1 MTKSLSK
8 ETTCCF
14 NRASPSNKDG
24 FELSSDCGPAMTDNF
39 IAFFYRERLLVA
51 VVSML
56 IVASGILAL
65 ARLNVDA
72 FPDVTPVQVEIDT
85 DAQGLAP
92 QEVEQL
98 ITFPIEN
105 VMNGLSGVVRVLS
118 ISKFGLSVVTV
129 YFRDDID
136 IYFARQQVFEQ
147 LSLAKDR
154 IPAGFEPTM
163 GPITTGTGQI
173 YLYEIVGR
181 GKSNQELR
189 TIQDWIV
196 KLQLRT
202 VSGVADVLSF
212 GGEVKQYQV
221 IVDQQALVN
230 YNIPLKQLFSTI
242 QANNQNTGANFIEHG
257 DDQYIVRGLG
267 LVKDV
272 EDIKNMVL
280 DSRSGT
286 PIRVSD
292 VARVEIGNEI
302 RQGAVTQ
309 DGRGEVVTGI
319 VLKRI
324 NENTK
329 QVIERIKEK
338 VAEIN
343 KALPEGVSIVDYY
356 DQSELV
362 DNSIHTVVESLIEGE
377 ALVLVILVLLLGD
390 FRSSLITAAAIPF
403 CMLVAFILMW
413 YSGLSANLTSLGGLA
428 ISIGMMVDATVVMVE
443 NIYRHLEE
451 HSEHS
456 TREAI
461 LVAAQEIGRPMFFA
475 ILIIIAVFLPVFT
488 LQGIEG
494 KLFKPLAYAVTFSM
508 IGSMLMALCIA
519 PMLCALWLR
528 LKKGEVRTN
537 PIIGFFKAIYVPVL
551 KWTIDHR
558 YVTLLVAAALIAW
571 SVAEGF
577 ILGSEFL
584 PTIDEGNMLVR
595 ATMPAS
601 ISLSRAI
608 EVSSQIEKSLREFPE
623 VETVVAK
630 IGRAELGGDP
640 ESVSNDELYV
650 RLKRK
655 GEWTTATTKDELVD
669 AMRQRVEGFPGVR
682 FNFSQVIQTRNDEL
696 ISGINAQIA
705 VKVFGEDQDTLRKLA
720 EGIRDAISR
729 VGGVEDLAV
738 EQSAGEE
745 HLEIVLDRDKLAR
758 YGLNITDVL
767 DVAKIAIGGDEAT
780 DVLEGQRRFAIFV
793 RLNETFRNQV
803 EKLNDILVAAPVGGR
818 IPLGQL
824 ATFRL
829 STGDSVVSRENSLR
843 RVVVMCNV
851 KGRDIGSFVHEAQAI
866 VARDVQTPPGY
877 FITWGGQF
885 ENEQQAVR
893 RLLIAIPISLLLV
906 FVLIYACFNSLRN
919 TLTIIFNIPIALVGS
934 TTFLLISGFPLSVP
948 AIVGFIAVF
957 GIAVQNGMVM
967 VSYINKLRN
976 LGMDLHDAVI
986 TGASVRLRAELLSAL
1001 IGSISL
1007 IPFIISSGTGAEI
1020 EKPLAIVV
1028 VGGLVTRPIK
1038 IVILPMVYEWVE
1050 RRAARRAES
1059 ATE

>member
-1 MTKSLSK
+1 
-8 ETTCCF
+8 
-14 NRASPSNKDG
+14 
-24 FELSSDCGPAMTDNF
+24 MTDNF

-51 VVSML
+51 VASLL
-56 IVASGILAL
+56 IVAGGIVAL
-65 ARLNVDA
+65 SKLNVDA

-105 VMNGLSGVVRVLS
+105 VMNGLPGVVRVLS

-129 YFRDDID
+129 YFRDDVD

-154 IPAGFEPTM
+154 LPAGFEPTM

-173 YLYEIVGR
+173 YLYEIAGR

-202 VSGVADVLSF
+202 VPGVADVLSF
-212 GGEVKQYQV
+212 GGDVKQYQV

-230 YNIPLKQLFSTI
+230 YNIPLKTLFSTI

-272 EDIKNMVL
+272 QDIKNIVL
-280 DSRSGT
+280 DSRNGT

-292 VARVEIGNEI
+292 VARVELGNEI

-309 DGRGEVVTGI
+309 DGQGEVVTGI

-329 QVIERIKEK
+329 EIIDRIKEK
-338 VAEIN
+338 VVQIN

-377 ALVLVILVLLLGD
+377 GLVLLILVLLLGD
-390 FRSSLITAAAIPF
+390 FRSSIITAAAIPF

-451 HSEHS
+451 HREHS

-528 LKKGEVRTN
+528 LKKGEVRRN
-537 PIIGFFKAIYVPVL
+537 PIIGFFKGIYVPVL
-551 KWTIDHR
+551 KWAINHHYIAITIA
-558 YVTLLVAAALIAW
+558 VALIAL
-571 SVAEGF
+571 SVADVF

-608 EVSSQIEKSLREFPE
+608 EVSTQIEKTLREFPE

-650 RLKRK
+650 RLKPK
-655 GEWTTATTKDELVD
+655 GRWTTASTKDELVD
-669 AMRQRVEGFPGVR
+669 AMRKRVEGYPGVK

-720 EGIRDAISR
+720 EEIRDAMSK
-729 VGGVEDLAV
+729 VSGVKDLAV
-738 EQSAGEE
+738 EQVAGEE
-745 HLEIVLDRDKLAR
+745 HLEIALDRDKLAR
-758 YGLNITDVL
+758 YGLNIADVL
-767 DVAKIAIGGDEAT
+767 DVTKIAIGGDEAT

-793 RLNETFRNQV
+793 RLNESFRNQV
-803 EKLNDILVAAPVGGR
+803 EKLSDILVAAPVGGR

-824 ATFRL
+824 ATFKL
-829 STGDSVVSRENSLR
+829 STGDSIVSRENSLR

-851 KGRDIGSFVHEAQAI
+851 KGRDIGSFVHDAQEV
-866 VARDVQTPPGY
+866 VASDVRTPPGY
-877 FITWGGQF
+877 FLTWGGQF

-906 FVLIYACFNSLRN
+906 FVLIYSCFNSLRN

-957 GIAVQNGMVM
+957 GVAVQNGMVM
-967 VSYINKLRN
+967 VSYINKLRDV
-976 LGMDLHDAVI
+976 GMDLHNAVI

-1050 RRAARRAES
+1050 RRAARRAEAS
-1059 ATE
+1059 DNVEST

>member
-1 MTKSLSK
+1 
-8 ETTCCF
+8 
-14 NRASPSNKDG
+14 
-24 FELSSDCGPAMTDNF
+24 MTDNF

-56 IVASGILAL
+56 IMAGGILAL
-65 ARLNVDA
+65 TRLNVDA

-85 DAQGLAP
+85 EAQGLAP

-105 VMNGLSGVVRVLS
+105 VMNGLSGVSRVLS

-154 IPAGFEPTM
+154 IPAGFQPTM

-181 GKSNQELR
+181 GKSSQELR

-202 VSGVADVLSF
+202 VPGVADVLSF
-212 GGEVKQYQV
+212 GGDVKQYHV

-230 YNIPLKQLFSTI
+230 YNIPLKSLFEAI

-257 DDQYIVRGLG
+257 DDQYIVRGIG

-272 EDIKNMVL
+272 EDIKNIVL
-280 DSRSGT
+280 DSRGGT

-292 VARVEIGNEI
+292 VAQVQVGNEI
-302 RQGAVTQ
+302 RQGAVTK
-309 DGRGEVVTGI
+309 DGQGEVVTGI

-338 VAEIN
+338 VVEIN
-343 KALPEGVSIVDYY
+343 RALPECVSIVDYY

-362 DNSIHTVVESLIEGE
+362 DNSIHTVVKSLIEGE
-377 ALVLVILVLLLGD
+377 VLVLVILILLLGD
-390 FRSSLITAAAIPF
+390 FRGSLITAAAIPF

-428 ISIGMMVDATVVMVE
+428 ISIGMMVDASVVMVE

-451 HSEHS
+451 HRERS

-528 LKKGEVRTN
+528 LRKGEVKAN
-537 PIIGFFKAIYVPVL
+537 PIIRFFKAIYVPVL
-551 KWTIDHR
+551 KWAIRHKVLTLTIAG
-558 YVTLLVAAALIAW
+558 LLLIW
-571 SVAEGF
+571 SVADVF

-601 ISLSRAI
+601 ISLTRAI
-608 EVSSQIEKSLREFPE
+608 EVSSQIE
-623 VETVVAK
+623 
-630 IGRAELGGDP
+630 IGRAH
-640 ESVSNDELYV
+640 V
-650 RLKRK
+650 
-655 GEWTTATTKDELVD
+655 
-669 AMRQRVEGFPGVR
+669 
-682 FNFSQVIQTRNDEL
+682 
-696 ISGINAQIA
+696 
-705 VKVFGEDQDTLRKLA
+705 
-720 EGIRDAISR
+720 
-729 VGGVEDLAV
+729 
-738 EQSAGEE
+738 
-745 HLEIVLDRDKLAR
+745 
-758 YGLNITDVL
+758 
-767 DVAKIAIGGDEAT
+767 
-780 DVLEGQRRFAIFV
+780 
-793 RLNETFRNQV
+793 
-803 EKLNDILVAAPVGGR
+803 
-818 IPLGQL
+818 
-824 ATFRL
+824 
-829 STGDSVVSRENSLR
+829 
-843 RVVVMCNV
+843 
-851 KGRDIGSFVHEAQAI
+851 
-866 VARDVQTPPGY
+866 
-877 FITWGGQF
+877 
-885 ENEQQAVR
+885 
-893 RLLIAIPISLLLV
+893 
-906 FVLIYACFNSLRN
+906 
-919 TLTIIFNIPIALVGS
+919 
-934 TTFLLISGFPLSVP
+934 
-948 AIVGFIAVF
+948 
-957 GIAVQNGMVM
+957 
-967 VSYINKLRN
+967 
-976 LGMDLHDAVI
+976 
-986 TGASVRLRAELLSAL
+986 
-1001 IGSISL
+1001 
-1007 IPFIISSGTGAEI
+1007 
-1020 EKPLAIVV
+1020 
-1028 VGGLVTRPIK
+1028 
-1038 IVILPMVYEWVE
+1038 
-1050 RRAARRAES
+1050 
-1059 ATE
+1059 

>member
-1 MTKSLSK
+1 MQAIRWSLR
-8 ETTCCF
+8 ETTCYC
-14 NRASPSNKDG
+14 NKASPSNR
-24 FELSSDCGPAMTDNF
+24 ETMTDNL
-39 IAFFYRERLLVA
+39 IAFFYRERLVVTVA
-51 VVSML
+51 SII
-56 IVASGILAL
+56 IVAGGIFAL
-65 ARLNVDA
+65 TKLNVDA

-105 VMNGLSGVVRVLS
+105 VMNGIAGVTRVES

-129 YFRDDID
+129 FFSDDTD

-173 YLYEIVGR
+173 YLYQVVGP

-189 TIQDWIV
+189 TIQDWVV

-202 VSGVADVLSF
+202 VPGVADVLDF
-212 GGEVKQYQV
+212 GGDVKQYQV

-230 YNIPLKQLFSTI
+230 YKIPLKSLFEAI
-242 QANNQNTGANFIEHG
+242 QNNNQNTGANFIEHG
-257 DDQYIVRGLG
+257 DEQYVVRGLG
-267 LVKDV
+267 LVKDI
-272 EDIKNMVL
+272 EDIKNIVL
-280 DSRSGT
+280 DSRGGSS
-286 PIRVSD
+286 IRVSD
-292 VARVEIGNEI
+292 VAQVEVGNEL
-302 RQGAVTQ
+302 RQGAVTK
-309 DGRGEVVTGI
+309 DGQGEVVTGI

-329 QVIERIKEK
+329 EVIERIKEK
-338 VAEIN
+338 VVEIN

-362 DNSIHTVVESLIEGE
+362 DNSIHTVVKSLIEGE
-377 ALVLVILVLLLGD
+377 VLVLLILLLLLGD
-390 FRSSLITAAAIPF
+390 FRGSLITSAAIPF

-451 HSEHS
+451 HREHS
-456 TREAI
+456 MREAV

-475 ILIIIAVFLPVFT
+475 ILIVIAVFLPVFT
-488 LQGIEG
+488 LQGVEG

-528 LKKGEVRTN
+528 LKQGKVRTN
-537 PIIGFFKAIYVPVL
+537 PIIGFFKGIYVPVL
-551 KWTIDHR
+551 KWAIAHR
-558 YVTLLVAAALIAW
+558 YITLILAAVLLMW
-571 SVAEGF
+571 SVADVF

-601 ISLSRAI
+601 ISLPRAI

-655 GEWTTATTKDELVD
+655 EQWTTAKTKDELID

-705 VKVFGEDQDTLRKLA
+705 VKIFGEDEDSLRKVA
-720 EGIRDAISR
+720 EGIRDAMSHVR
-729 VGGVEDLAV
+729 GVEDLAV
-738 EQSAGEE
+738 QQSAGEE
-745 HLEIVLDRDKLAR
+745 HLEIDIDRDKIAR
-758 YGLNITDVL
+758 YGLNIADVL
-767 DVAKIAIGGDEAT
+767 EVAKIGIGGDEAT

-793 RLNETFRNQV
+793 RLKEDFRNQV
-803 EKLNDILVAAPVGGR
+803 EKLTDILITAPVGGR

-829 STGDSVVSRENSLR
+829 SSGDSVVSRENSLR
-843 RVVVMCNV
+843 RVVVKCNV
-851 KGRDIGSFVHEAQAI
+851 KGRDIGGFVHESQA
-866 VARDVQTPPGY
+866 VVEEQVKLPPGY

-906 FVLIYACFNSLRN
+906 FVLIYACFSSLRN
-919 TLTIIFNIPIALVGS
+919 TLTIIFNIPLALVGS

-948 AIVGFIAVF
+948 TLVGFIAVF

-967 VSYINKLRN
+967 VSYINKLRGM
-976 LGMDLHDAVI
+976 GMDLHDAVI

-1050 RRAARRAES
+1050 RRAARKA
-1059 ATE
+1059 AD

>member
-1 MTKSLSK
+1 
-8 ETTCCF
+8 
-14 NRASPSNKDG
+14 
-24 FELSSDCGPAMTDNF
+24 MTDNF

-51 VVSML
+51 VVSLL
-56 IVASGILAL
+56 IMAGGILAL
-65 ARLNVDA
+65 SRLNVDA

-85 DAQGLAP
+85 EGPGLAP

-105 VMNGLSGVVRVLS
+105 VMNGIPGVVRVQS

-129 YFRDDID
+129 YFRDDVD
-136 IYFARQQVFEQ
+136 IYFARQQVFER

-154 IPAGFEPTM
+154 IPAGFEPGM
-163 GPITTGTGQI
+163 GPITTGTGQV
-173 YLYEIVGR
+173 YLYQIVGP
-181 GKSNQELR
+181 GKSTQELR

-202 VSGVADVLSF
+202 VPGVADVLSF
-212 GGEVKQYQV
+212 GGDVKQYHV

-230 YNIPLKQLFSTI
+230 YNIPLKSLFEAI
-242 QANNQNTGANFIEHG
+242 QNNNQNTGANFIEHG
-257 DDQYIVRGLG
+257 DQQYVVRGLG
-267 LVKDV
+267 LVKDI
-272 EDIKNMVL
+272 EDIQNIVL
-280 DSRSGT
+280 ESRGGT

-292 VARVEIGNEI
+292 VAQVEIGNEL
-302 RQGAVTQ
+302 RQGAVTK
-309 DGRGEVVTGI
+309 DGQGEVVTGI

-338 VAEIN
+338 VTEIN
-343 KALPEGVSIVDYY
+343 KALPEGVTIVDYY

-362 DNSIHTVVESLIEGE
+362 DNSIHTVVKSLIEGE
-377 ALVLVILVLLLGD
+377 VLVLLILFLLLGD
-390 FRSSLITAAAIPF
+390 FRGSLITAAAIPF

-451 HSEHS
+451 HREHS
-456 TREAI
+456 MREAI

-475 ILIIIAVFLPVFT
+475 ILIVIAVFLPVFT
-488 LQGIEG
+488 LQGVEG

-519 PMLCALWLR
+519 PMLCALWLK
-528 LKKGEVRTN
+528 LKQGEVRSN
-537 PIIGFFKAIYVPVL
+537 PIIRFFKGIYVPVL
-551 KWTIDHR
+551 KWTIAHR
-558 YVTLLVAAALIAW
+558 YLTLILAAVLLLW
-571 SVAEGF
+571 SVADVF

-601 ISLSRAI
+601 ISLPRAI
-608 EVSSQIEKSLREFPE
+608 EISTQIERSLREFPE

-640 ESVSNDELYV
+640 ESVSNDEMYV
-650 RLKRK
+650 RLKPK
-655 GEWTTATTKDELVD
+655 AQWTTARTKDELVD
-669 AMRQRVEGFPGVR
+669 AMRKRVEGFPGVE

-696 ISGINAQIA
+696 LSGINAQIA
-705 VKVFGEDQDTLRKLA
+705 VKVFGEDEDTLAKVA
-720 EGIRDAISR
+720 EAIREAMSHVR
-729 VGGVEDLAV
+729 GAKDLAV
-738 EQSAGEE
+738 EQVAGEE
-745 HLEIVLDRDKLAR
+745 HLEISLDRDKLAR
-758 YGLNITDVL
+758 YGLNIADVL
-767 DVAKIAIGGDEAT
+767 EVAKIAIGGDEAT
-780 DVLEGQRRFAIFV
+780 DVLEGQRHFAIFV
-793 RLNETFRNQV
+793 RLQADYRNQV
-803 EKLNDILVAAPVGGR
+803 EKLNDILIAAPVGGSV
-818 IPLGQL
+818 PLGQL

-829 STGDSVVSRENSLR
+829 SSGDAVVSREDALR
-843 RVVVMCNV
+843 RVVVKCNV
-851 KGRDIGSFVHEAQAI
+851 TGRDIGGFVRDAQAA
-866 VARDVQTPPGY
+866 VAAQVKTPPGY

-885 ENEQQAVR
+885 ENAQQATR

-906 FVLIYACFNSLRN
+906 FVLIYACFSSLRN

-967 VSYINKLRN
+967 VSYINKLRAK
-976 LGMDLHDAVI
+976 GMELQDAVI

-1038 IVILPMVYEWVE
+1038 IVMLPMIYEWVE
-1050 RRAARRAES
+1050 RRAERRAGRKAE
-1059 ATE
+1059 ATV

>member
-1 MTKSLSK
+1 
-8 ETTCCF
+8 
-14 NRASPSNKDG
+14 
-24 FELSSDCGPAMTDNF
+24 MTDNL

-56 IVASGILAL
+56 IVAGGILAL
-65 ARLNVDA
+65 RRLNVDA

-85 DAQGLAP
+85 EAEGLAP
-92 QEVEQL
+92 EEIERQ

-105 VMNGLSGVVRVLS
+105 EMNGIAGVTRVQS
-118 ISKFGLSVVTV
+118 ESKFGLSVVTV
-129 YFRDDID
+129 YFTDDTD
-136 IYFARQQVFEQ
+136 IYFARQQVFER
-147 LSLAKDR
+147 LSAAKDN
-154 IPAGFEPTM
+154 IPAGIEPEM

-173 YLYEIVGR
+173 YLYQIVGN
-181 GKSNQELR
+181 GQSNQELR

-202 VSGVADVLSF
+202 VPGVADVLSF
-212 GGEVKQYQV
+212 GGDVKQYQV
-221 IVDQQALVN
+221 IVDQQALVS
-230 YNIPLKQLFSTI
+230 YNITLKSLFEAI
-242 QANNQNTGANFIEHG
+242 QNNNQNTGANFIEHG
-257 DDQYIVRGLG
+257 DEQYVVRGLG
-267 LVKDV
+267 LVKDIA
-272 EDIKNMVL
+272 DIGNIVL
-280 DSRSGT
+280 DSRNGT
-286 PIRVSD
+286 PIKVSD

-302 RQGAVTQ
+302 RQGAVTK
-309 DGRGEVVTGI
+309 DGQGEVVTGI

-329 QVIERIKEK
+329 QVIDRIKEK

-343 KALPEGVSIVDYY
+343 KALPPGVRIVDYY
-356 DQSELV
+356 DQAELV
-362 DNSIHTVVESLIEGE
+362 DNSVHTVVESLIEGE
-377 ALVLVILVLLLGD
+377 VLVLVILLLLLGNV
-390 FRSSLITAAAIPF
+390 RSSFITAAAIPF

-413 YSGLSANLTSLGGLA
+413 YWGLSANLMSLGGLA

-451 HSEHS
+451 HREHS
-456 TREAI
+456 TRDAI

-537 PIIGFFKAIYVPVL
+537 PIIRFFKGIYVPVL
-551 KWTIDHR
+551 EWAIRHR
-558 YVTLLVAAALIAW
+558 YLALTIAGLLLVW
-571 SVAEGF
+571 SVADVF

-601 ISLSRAI
+601 ISLPRAI
-608 EVSSQIEKSLREFPE
+608 EISSQIEKTLRQFPE

-650 RLKRK
+650 RLKPK
-655 GEWTTATTKDELVD
+655 SQWTTARTKDELVD
-669 AMRQRVEGFPGVR
+669 AMRNKVDKPEVFPGVK

-705 VKVFGEDQDTLRKLA
+705 VKIFGEDQDTLRKLA
-720 EGIRDAISR
+720 DNIHDAMSHVR
-729 VGGVEDLAV
+729 GVEDLAV
-738 EQSAGEE
+738 EQVAGEE
-745 HLEIVLDRDKLAR
+745 HLEVDVDRDKIAR
-758 YGLNITDVL
+758 YGLNIADVL
-767 DVAKIAIGGDEAT
+767 EVTKIAIGGDEAT

-793 RLNETFRNQV
+793 RMKEDYRNQV
-803 EKLNDILVAAPVGGR
+803 EKLADILVAAPVGGR

-824 ATFRL
+824 ASFKL
-829 STGDSVVSRENSLR
+829 SSGDSVIDRENSLR

-851 KGRDIGSFVHEAQAI
+851 KGRDIGSFVRDAQDA
-866 VARDVQTPPGY
+866 VASQVKMPPGY

-906 FVLIYACFNSLRN
+906 FVLIYSCFSSLRN

-957 GIAVQNGMVM
+957 GVAVQNGMVM

-976 LGMDLHDAVI
+976 RGMELHEAVI

-1050 RRAARRAES
+1050 RRAARKEEALLE
-1059 ATE
+1059 ADA

>member
-1 MTKSLSK
+1 
-8 ETTCCF
+8 
-14 NRASPSNKDG
+14 
-24 FELSSDCGPAMTDNF
+24 MTDNF

-65 ARLNVDA
+65 AKLNVDA

-272 EDIKNMVL
+272 EDIKNIVL

-758 YGLNITDVL
+758 YGLNIADVL

-843 RVVVMCNV
+843 RIVVMCNV
-851 KGRDIGSFVHEAQAI
+851 KGRDIGSFVHDAQAI

-976 LGMDLHDAVI
+976 MGMDLRDAVI

-1050 RRAARRAES
+1050 RRAARRAE
-1059 ATE
+1059 ATTE

>member
-1 MTKSLSK
+1 
-8 ETTCCF
+8 
-14 NRASPSNKDG
+14 
-24 FELSSDCGPAMTDNF
+24 MTDNF

-56 IVASGILAL
+56 IVAGGILAL
-65 ARLNVDA
+65 RRLNVDA

-85 DAQGLAP
+85 EAEGLAP
-92 QEVEQL
+92 EEVERQ

-105 VMNGLSGVVRVLS
+105 EMNGISGVTRVES
-118 ISKFGLSVVTV
+118 QSKFGLSVVTV
-129 YFRDDID
+129 YFSDDTD
-136 IYFARQQVFEQ
+136 IYFARDQVFQ
-147 LSLAKDR
+147 RLADAKEN
-154 IPAGFEPTM
+154 IPSGFEPTM

-173 YLYEIVGR
+173 YLYQIIGH
-181 GKSNQELR
+181 GQSNQELR

-202 VSGVADVLSF
+202 VPGVADVLSF
-212 GGEVKQYQV
+212 GGDVKQYQV

-230 YNIPLKQLFSTI
+230 YNITLKSLFDAI

-257 DDQYIVRGLG
+257 DEQYVVRGLG
-267 LVKDV
+267 LVKDID
-272 EDIKNMVL
+272 DIKNIVL
-280 DSRSGT
+280 DSRGGT
-286 PIRVSD
+286 PIRVGD

-302 RQGAVTQ
+302 RQGAVTK
-309 DGRGEVVTGI
+309 DGQGEVVTGI

-329 QVIERIKEK
+329 QVIDRIKEK

-343 KALPEGVSIVDYY
+343 KALPPGVQIVDFY
-356 DQSELV
+356 DQAELV

-377 ALVLVILVLLLGD
+377 VLVLVILVLLLGN
-390 FRSSLITAAAIPF
+390 FRSSFITAAAIPF

-413 YSGLSANLTSLGGLA
+413 YAGQSANLMSLGGLA

-451 HSEHS
+451 HREHS
-456 TREAI
+456 TRAAI
-461 LVAAQEIGRPMFFA
+461 LAAAQEIGRPIFFA

-488 LQGIEG
+488 LQAIEG

-528 LKKGEVRTN
+528 LKRGPAREN
-537 PIIGFFKAIYVPVL
+537 PIIRFVKGIYVPIL
-551 KWTIDHR
+551 KWAIAHKVITLTIAGL
-558 YVTLLVAAALIAW
+558 LLVW
-571 SVAEGF
+571 SVADVF

-601 ISLSRAI
+601 ISLTRAI
-608 EVSSQIEKSLREFPE
+608 DVSTQIEKTLREFPE

-650 RLKRK
+650 RLKPK
-655 GEWTTATTKDELVD
+655 DQWTTAKTKDELVD
-669 AMRQRVEGFPGVR
+669 AMRKRVEGSCPSSEQSFCTPPFPGVK

-705 VKVFGEDQDTLRKLA
+705 VKIFGEDQDTLRKLA
-720 EGIRDAISR
+720 DQIRDAMAHVR
-729 VGGVEDLAV
+729 GVEDLAV

-745 HLEIVLDRDKLAR
+745 HLEIDVDRDKIAT
-758 YGLNITDVL
+758 YGLNIADVL
-767 DVAKIAIGGDEAT
+767 EVAKIAIGGDTAT
-780 DVLEGQRRFAIFV
+780 EVLEGQRRFAIFV
-793 RLNETFRNQV
+793 RLNQDYRDQV
-803 EKLNDILVAAPVGGR
+803 DKLGNILVAAPVGDKV
-818 IPLGQL
+818 PLAQL
-824 ATFRL
+824 ASFKL
-829 STGDSVVSRENSLR
+829 STGDSLVTRENSLR
-843 RVVVMCNV
+843 REVVMCNV
-851 KGRDIGSFVHEAQAI
+851 KGRDIGSFVRDAQQA
-866 VARDVQTPPGY
+866 VALQVKTPPGY
-877 FITWGGQF
+877 FVTWGGQF
-885 ENEQQAVR
+885 ENAQQATR
-893 RLLIAIPISLLLV
+893 RLLIAIPIALLLV
-906 FVLIYACFNSLRN
+906 FVLIYACFSSLRN

-957 GIAVQNGMVM
+957 GVAVQNGMVM
-967 VSYINKLRN
+967 VSYINKLRDQ
-976 LGMDLHDAVI
+976 GHDLYDAVI
-986 TGASVRLRAELLSAL
+986 QGASVRLRPELLSAL

-1028 VGGLVTRPIK
+1028 VGGLVTRPLK

-1050 RRAARRAES
+1050 RGAARRAANGIE
-1059 ATE
+1059 A

>member
-1 MTKSLSK
+1 
-8 ETTCCF
+8 
-14 NRASPSNKDG
+14 
-24 FELSSDCGPAMTDNF
+24 MTDNF

-56 IVASGILAL
+56 IVAGGILAL

-85 DAQGLAP
+85 DAEGLAP

-173 YLYEIVGR
+173 FLYEVVGP

-202 VSGVADVLSF
+202 VPGVADVLSF
-212 GGEVKQYQV
+212 GGDVKQYQV

-230 YNIPLKQLFSTI
+230 YNIPLKTLFDTI

-272 EDIKNMVL
+272 EDIKNIVL

-292 VARVEIGNEI
+292 VAR
-302 RQGAVTQ
+302 
-309 DGRGEVVTGI
+309 
-319 VLKRI
+319 
-324 NENTK
+324 
-329 QVIERIKEK
+329 
-338 VAEIN
+338 
-343 KALPEGVSIVDYY
+343 
-356 DQSELV
+356 
-362 DNSIHTVVESLIEGE
+362 
-377 ALVLVILVLLLGD
+377 
-390 FRSSLITAAAIPF
+390 
-403 CMLVAFILMW
+403 
-413 YSGLSANLTSLGGLA
+413 
-428 ISIGMMVDATVVMVE
+428 VE

-475 ILIIIAVFLPVFT
+475 IIVIIAVFLPVFT

-528 LKKGEVRTN
+528 LKKGKVRTN
-537 PIIGFFKAIYVPVL
+537 PIIGFFKGIYVPVL
-551 KWTIDHR
+551 KWAIRHR
-558 YVTLLVAAALIAW
+558 YIALTIAAVLLVW
-571 SVAEGF
+571 SVADVY

-601 ISLSRAI
+601 ISLLRAI

-650 RLKRK
+650 RLKPK
-655 GEWTTATTKDELVD
+655 NQWTTAKTKDELVD
-669 AMRQRVEGFPGVR
+669 AMRRRVEGFPGVQ

-705 VKVFGEDQDTLRKLA
+705 VKIFGEDQETLHKVG
-720 EGIRDAISR
+720 EEIRDAMSHVR
-729 VGGVEDLAV
+729 GVEDLAV
-738 EQSAGEE
+738 EQVAGEE
-745 HLEIVLDRDKLAR
+745 HLEIDLDRNKIAR
-758 YGLNITDVL
+758 YGLNIADVL
-767 DVAKIAIGGDEAT
+767 EVAKIGIGGDDAT

-793 RLNETFRNQV
+793 RLKEDFRNQV
-803 EKLNDILVAAPVGGR
+803 EKLTDILITAPVGGR

-829 STGDSVVSRENSLR
+829 SSGDSVVSRENSLR
-843 RVVVMCNV
+843 RVVVKCNV
-851 KGRDIGSFVHEAQAI
+851 KGRDIGGFVHESQA
-866 VARDVQTPPGY
+866 VVEEQVKLPPGY

-906 FVLIYACFNSLRN
+906 FVLIYACFSSLRN

-934 TTFLLISGFPLSVP
+934 TLFLLISGFPLSVP

-967 VSYINKLRN
+967 VSYINKLRSR
-976 LGMDLHDAVI
+976 GMELHEAVI

-1050 RRAARRAES
+1050 RRAAERAEATPESSSGS
-1059 ATE
+1059 ALESSTHKGESGNDS

>member
-1 MTKSLSK
+1 
-8 ETTCCF
+8 
-14 NRASPSNKDG
+14 
-24 FELSSDCGPAMTDNF
+24 
-39 IAFFYRERLLVA
+39 
-51 VVSML
+51 
-56 IVASGILAL
+56 
-65 ARLNVDA
+65 
-72 FPDVTPVQVEIDT
+72 
-85 DAQGLAP
+85 
-92 QEVEQL
+92 
-98 ITFPIEN
+98 
-105 VMNGLSGVVRVLS
+105 
-118 ISKFGLSVVTV
+118 
-129 YFRDDID
+129 
-136 IYFARQQVFEQ
+136 
-147 LSLAKDR
+147 
-154 IPAGFEPTM
+154 
-163 GPITTGTGQI
+163 
-173 YLYEIVGR
+173 
-181 GKSNQELR
+181 
-189 TIQDWIV
+189 
-196 KLQLRT
+196 
-202 VSGVADVLSF
+202 
-212 GGEVKQYQV
+212 V
-221 IVDQQALVN
+221 IVDQQALVS
-230 YNIPLKQLFSTI
+230 YNISLKSLFEAI
-242 QANNQNTGANFIEHG
+242 QNNNQNTGANFIEHG
-257 DDQYIVRGLG
+257 DQQYVVRGLG

-272 EDIKNMVL
+272 ADIGNIVL
-280 DSRSGT
+280 DSRNGT

-292 VARVEIGNEI
+292 VARVEVGNEI
-302 RQGAVTQ
+302 RQGAVTK
-309 DGRGEVVTGI
+309 DGQGEVVTGI

-329 QVIERIKEK
+329 QVIERVKDK

-343 KALPEGVSIVDYY
+343 KALPAGVTIVDYY
-356 DQSELV
+356 DQAELV
-362 DNSIHTVVESLIEGE
+362 DNSVHTVVESLIEGE
-377 ALVLVILVLLLGD
+377 ALVLIILVLLLGN
-390 FRSSLITAAAIPF
+390 FRSSFITAAAIPF

-413 YSGLSANLTSLGGLA
+413 YEGLSANLMSLGGLA

-451 HSEHS
+451 HREHS
-456 TREAI
+456 TRDAI

-537 PIIGFFKAIYVPVL
+537 PIIRFFKGIYVPVL
-551 KWTIDHR
+551 KWAIGHR
-558 YVTLLVAAALIAW
+558 YLTLTIAGLLLVW
-571 SVAEGF
+571 SFADVF

-601 ISLSRAI
+601 ISLPRAI
-608 EVSSQIEKSLREFPE
+608 EVSSQIENALRQFPE

-650 RLKRK
+650 RLKPK
-655 GEWTTATTKDELVD
+655 NQWTTARTKDELVD
-669 AMRQRVEGFPGVR
+669 AMRSRVENMPGVK

-705 VKVFGEDQDTLRKLA
+705 VKIFGEDQGTLRKLA
-720 EGIRDAISR
+720 DSVRDAMANVR
-729 VGGVEDLAV
+729 GVEDLAV
-738 EQSAGEE
+738 EQVAGEE
-745 HLEIVLDRDKLAR
+745 HLEVDVDRDKIAR
-758 YGLNITDVL
+758 YGLNIADVL
-767 DVAKIAIGGDEAT
+767 EVTKIAIGGDEAT

-793 RLNETFRNQV
+793 RLKEDYRNQV
-803 EKLNDILVAAPVGGR
+803 DKLADILVAAPVGGR

-824 ATFRL
+824 ATFKL
-829 STGDSVVSRENSLR
+829 SSGDSVIDRETSLR

-851 KGRDIGSFVHEAQAI
+851 KGRDIGSFVRDAQQA
-866 VARDVQTPPGY
+866 VALQVTMPPGY

-906 FVLIYACFNSLRN
+906 FVLIYSCFSSLRN

-957 GIAVQNGMVM
+957 GVAVQNGMVM

-976 LGMDLHDAVI
+976 RGMELEEAVI

-1050 RRAARRAES
+1050 RRAAR
-1059 ATE
+1059 TEEPEFEVEEA

>member
-1 MTKSLSK
+1 
-8 ETTCCF
+8 
-14 NRASPSNKDG
+14 
-24 FELSSDCGPAMTDNF
+24 MTDNF

-56 IVASGILAL
+56 IVAGGILAL
-65 ARLNVDA
+65 RRLNVDA

-85 DAQGLAP
+85 EAEGLAP
-92 QEVEQL
+92 EEVERQ
-98 ITFPIEN
+98 ISFPIEN
-105 VMNGLSGVVRVLS
+105 EMNGISGVTRVES
-118 ISKFGLSVVTV
+118 ASKFGLSVVTV
-129 YFRDDID
+129 YFTDDTD
-136 IYFARQQVFEQ
+136 IYFAREQVFQ
-147 LSLAKDR
+147 RLADAKEN
-154 IPAGFEPTM
+154 IPSGFEPTM

-173 YLYEIVGR
+173 YLYQIVGH
-181 GKSNQELR
+181 GQSNQELR

-202 VSGVADVLSF
+202 VPGVADVLSF
-212 GGEVKQYQV
+212 GGDVKQYQV
-221 IVDQQALVN
+221 IVDQEALVN
-230 YNIPLKQLFSTI
+230 YNITLKALFDAI

-257 DDQYIVRGLG
+257 DEQYVVRGLG
-267 LVKDV
+267 LVKDI
-272 EDIKNMVL
+272 EDIKNVVL
-280 DSRSGT
+280 DSRGGT
-286 PIRVSD
+286 PIRVGD

-302 RQGAVTQ
+302 RQGAVTK
-309 DGRGEVVTGI
+309 DGQGEVVTGI

-329 QVIERIKEK
+329 EVIDRIKEK
-338 VAEIN
+338 VVEIN
-343 KALPEGVSIVDYY
+343 KALPAGVQIVDFY
-356 DQSELV
+356 DQAELV
-362 DNSIHTVVESLIEGE
+362 DNSVHTVVESLIEGE
-377 ALVLVILVLLLGD
+377 VLVLVILVLLLGN
-390 FRSSLITAAAIPF
+390 FRSSFITAAAIPF

-413 YSGLSANLTSLGGLA
+413 YWGQSANLMSLGGLA

-451 HSEHS
+451 HREHS
-456 TREAI
+456 TRQAI
-461 LVAAQEIGRPMFFA
+461 LAAAQEIGRPIFFA
-475 ILIIIAVFLPVFT
+475 IIIITAVFLPVFT

-508 IGSMLMALCIA
+508 VGSMLMALCIA

-528 LKKGEVRTN
+528 LKKGAVREN
-537 PIIGFFKAIYVPVL
+537 PIIRFVKGIYVPIL
-551 KWTIDHR
+551 KWAIRHKVLTLTIAGL
-558 YVTLLVAAALIAW
+558 LLVWTLAD
-571 SVAEGF
+571 VF

-601 ISLSRAI
+601 ISLSRAV
-608 EVSSQIEKSLREFPE
+608 EVSTEIEKTLRQFPE

-650 RLKRK
+650 RLKPK
-655 GEWTTATTKDELVD
+655 SQWTTAKTKDELVD
-669 AMRQRVEGFPGVR
+669 AMRRRVEGFPGVK
-682 FNFSQVIQTRNDEL
+682 FNFSQVIETRNDEL

-705 VKVFGEDQDTLRKLA
+705 VKIFGEDEDTLRKLA
-720 EGIRDAISR
+720 DQIHDAMSHVR
-729 VGGVEDLAV
+729 GVEDLAV

-745 HLEIVLDRDKLAR
+745 HLEIDVDRDQIAR
-758 YGLNITDVL
+758 YGLNIADVL
-767 DVAKIAIGGDEAT
+767 EVAKIAIGGDSAT

-793 RLNETFRNQV
+793 RLKEDYRNQV
-803 EKLNDILVAAPVGGR
+803 DKLGNILVAAPVGGK
-818 IPLGQL
+818 IPLAQL
-824 ATFRL
+824 ATFKL
-829 STGDSVVSRENSLR
+829 STGDSLVTRENSLR
-843 RVVVMCNV
+843 RIVVMCNV
-851 KGRDIGSFVHEAQAI
+851 KGRDIGSFVRDAQQA
-866 VARDVQTPPGY
+866 VALQVKTPPGY
-877 FITWGGQF
+877 FVTWGGQF
-885 ENEQQAVR
+885 ENAQQATR
-893 RLLIAIPISLLLV
+893 RLLIAIPIALLLV

-957 GIAVQNGMVM
+957 GVAVQNGMVM
-967 VSYINKLRN
+967 VSYINKLRDQ
-976 LGMDLHDAVI
+976 GYDLYDAVI
-986 TGASVRLRAELLSAL
+986 KGASVRLRAELLSAL

-1050 RRAARRAES
+1050 RSASRRAAKEIDA
-1059 ATE
+1059 

>member
-1 MTKSLSK
+1 
-8 ETTCCF
+8 
-14 NRASPSNKDG
+14 
-24 FELSSDCGPAMTDNF
+24 MTDNF

-56 IVASGILAL
+56 IVAGGILAL
-65 ARLNVDA
+65 RRLNVDA

-85 DAQGLAP
+85 DAEGLAP
-92 QEVEQL
+92 EEVERQ

-105 VMNGLSGVVRVLS
+105 DMNGIAGVTRVES
-118 ISKFGLSVVTV
+118 TSKFGLSVVTV
-129 YFRDDID
+129 YFTDDTD
-136 IYFARQQVFEQ
+136 IYFARQQVFER
-147 LSLAKDR
+147 LADAKAS

-173 YLYEIVGR
+173 YLYQIVGH
-181 GKSNQELR
+181 GQSNQELR

-202 VSGVADVLSF
+202 VPGVADVLDF
-212 GGEVKQYQV
+212 GGDVKQYQV

-230 YNIPLKQLFSTI
+230 YNIPLKSLFEAI
-242 QANNQNTGANFIEHG
+242 QNNNQNTGANFIEHG
-257 DDQYIVRGLG
+257 DEQYVVRGIG
-267 LVKDV
+267 LVKDI
-272 EDIKNMVL
+272 EDIKNIVL
-280 DSRSGT
+280 DSRGGT

-292 VARVEIGNEI
+292 VARVEIGSEL
-302 RQGAVTQ
+302 RQGAVTK
-309 DGRGEVVTGI
+309 DGQGEVVTGI

-329 QVIERIKEK
+329 EVIDRIKEK
-338 VAEIN
+338 VVEIN
-343 KALPEGVSIVDYY
+343 KALPAGVQIVDFY
-356 DQSELV
+356 DQAELV

-377 ALVLVILVLLLGD
+377 VLVLVILVLLLGD
-390 FRSSLITAAAIPF
+390 FRSSFITAAAIPF

-413 YSGLSANLTSLGGLA
+413 YANLSANLMSLGGLA

-451 HSEHS
+451 HREHS

-461 LVAAQEIGRPMFFA
+461 LAAAQEIGRPMFFA

-508 IGSMLMALCIA
+508 IGSMVMALCIA

-528 LKKGEVRTN
+528 LKRGEVRQN
-537 PIIGFFKAIYVPVL
+537 RIIGFFKGIYVPVL
-551 KWTIDHR
+551 KWAIRHR
-558 YVTLLVAAALIAW
+558 NIALAIALLLLLWSAAD
-571 SVAEGF
+571 F
-577 ILGSEFL
+577 YILGSEFL

-601 ISLSRAI
+601 ISLTRAMD
-608 EVSSQIEKSLREFPE
+608 VSTQIEKKLLEFPE

-630 IGRAELGGDP
+630 IGRADLGGDP

-650 RLKRK
+650 RLKPK
-655 GEWTTATTKDELVD
+655 AQWTTAKTKDELVD
-669 AMRQRVEGFPGVR
+669 AMRRRVEGFPGVE

-705 VKVFGEDQDTLRKLA
+705 VKIFGEDQDTLHQVG
-720 EGIRDAISR
+720 EQIRDAMAHVR
-729 VGGVEDLAV
+729 GVEDLAV
-738 EQSAGEE
+738 EQVAGEQ
-745 HLEIVLDRDKLAR
+745 HLEIQLDRAQIAR
-758 YGLNITDVL
+758 YGLNIADVL
-767 DVAKIAIGGDEAT
+767 EVVKIAIGGDSPT

-793 RLNETFRNQV
+793 RLKENYRNQV
-803 EKLNDILVAAPVGGR
+803 DKLNDILIAAPVGGR

-824 ATFRL
+824 ATLKL
-829 STGDSVVSRENSLR
+829 SSGDSVIDREKSLR
-843 RVVVMCNV
+843 RVVVKCNV
-851 KGRDIGSFVHEAQAI
+851 KGRDIGGFVHDAQAQ
-866 VARDVQTPPGY
+866 VAAQVKLPPGY

-885 ENEQQAVR
+885 ENAQQATR
-893 RLLIAIPISLLLV
+893 RLLIAIPIALLLV
-906 FVLIYACFNSLRN
+906 FVLIYTCFSSLRN
-919 TLTIIFNIPIALVGS
+919 TLTIIFNIPIAMVGS
-934 TTFLLISGFPLSVP
+934 TAFLLISGFPLSVP
-948 AIVGFIAVF
+948 ALVGFIAVF

-976 LGMDLHDAVI
+976 GGMELHEAVI

-1050 RRAARRAES
+1050 RGAQRRAAKAAKAIE
-1059 ATE
+1059 A

>member
-1 MTKSLSK
+1 
-8 ETTCCF
+8 
-14 NRASPSNKDG
+14 
-24 FELSSDCGPAMTDNF
+24 MTDNF

-51 VVSML
+51 VVSLL
-56 IVASGILAL
+56 ITAGGILAL
-65 ARLNVDA
+65 SRLNVDA

-85 DAQGLAP
+85 EAQGLAP

-105 VMNGLSGVVRVLS
+105 VMNGIPGVVRVQS

-136 IYFARQQVFEQ
+136 IYFARQQVFER

-154 IPAGFEPTM
+154 IPTGFEPGM

-173 YLYEIVGR
+173 YLYQIVGR
-181 GKSNQELR
+181 GKSTQELR

-202 VSGVADVLSF
+202 VPGVADVLSF
-212 GGEVKQYQV
+212 GGDVKQYHV

-230 YNIPLKQLFSTI
+230 YNIPLKSLFQAI
-242 QANNQNTGANFIEHG
+242 QNNNQNTGANFIEHG
-257 DDQYIVRGLG
+257 DEQYVVRGLG
-267 LVKDV
+267 LVKDI
-272 EDIKNMVL
+272 EDIQNIVL
-280 DSRSGT
+280 DSRGGT

-292 VARVEIGNEI
+292 VAQVQVGNEL
-302 RQGAVTQ
+302 RQGAVTK
-309 DGRGEVVTGI
+309 DGQGEVVTGI

-329 QVIERIKEK
+329 QMIERIKEK
-338 VAEIN
+338 VVEIN
-343 KALPEGVSIVDYY
+343 KALPEGVTIVDYY

-362 DNSIHTVVESLIEGE
+362 DNSIRTVVKSLIEGE
-377 ALVLVILVLLLGD
+377 VLVLLILVLLLGD
-390 FRSSLITAAAIPF
+390 FRGSIITAAAIPF

-451 HSEHS
+451 HREHS
-456 TREAI
+456 MREAI

-475 ILIIIAVFLPVFT
+475 ILIVIAVFLPVFT
-488 LQGIEG
+488 LQGVEG

-508 IGSMLMALCIA
+508 IGSMLMALCVA

-528 LKKGEVRTN
+528 LKEGKVRTN
-537 PIIGFFKAIYVPVL
+537 PIIGFFKRIYVPVL
-551 KWTIDHR
+551 KWAIRHR
-558 YVTLLVAAALIAW
+558 YLALTIAAGLIVW
-571 SVAEGF
+571 SVADVY

-650 RLKRK
+650 RLKPK
-655 GEWTTATTKDELVD
+655 DQWSTAKTKDELVD
-669 AMRQRVEGFPGVR
+669 AMRRKVAGLPGVE

-696 ISGINAQIA
+696 LSGINAQIA
-705 VKVFGEDQDTLRKLA
+705 VKVFGEDQDTLRQLA
-720 EGIRDAISR
+720 EQVRDAMSH
-729 VGGVEDLAV
+729 VNGAKDLAV
-738 EQSAGEE
+738 EQVAGEE
-745 HLEIVLDRDKLAR
+745 HLEISLDRDKLAR
-758 YGLNITDVL
+758 YGLNIADVL
-767 DVAKIAIGGDEAT
+767 EVTKIAIGGDEAT
-780 DVLEGQRRFAIFV
+780 NVLEGQRHFAIFV
-793 RLNETFRNQV
+793 RLKEDYRNQV
-803 EKLNDILVAAPVGGR
+803 EKLNDILIAAPVGGR

-829 STGDSVVSRENSLR
+829 SSGDAVVSRENALR
-843 RVVVMCNV
+843 RVVVKCNV
-851 KGRDIGSFVHEAQAI
+851 TGRDIGGFVHDAQVL
-866 VARDVQTPPGY
+866 VAQQVKTPPGY
-877 FITWGGQF
+877 FVTWGGQF
-885 ENEQQAVR
+885 ENAQQATR
-893 RLLIAIPISLLLV
+893 RLLIAIPVALLLV
-906 FVLIYACFNSLRN
+906 FVLIYACFSSLRN

-948 AIVGFIAVF
+948 ALVGFIAVF

-967 VSYINKLRN
+967 VSYINKLRAK
-976 LGMDLHDAVI
+976 GMELQEAVI

-1038 IVILPMVYEWVE
+1038 IVMLPMVYEWVE
-1050 RRAARRAES
+1050 RRAERRAARKAE
-1059 ATE
+1059 AAALV

>member
-1 MTKSLSK
+1 
-8 ETTCCF
+8 
-14 NRASPSNKDG
+14 
-24 FELSSDCGPAMTDNF
+24 MTDNF

-56 IVASGILAL
+56 IMAGGILAL
-65 ARLNVDA
+65 SKLNVDA

-85 DAQGLAP
+85 EGQGLAP

-105 VMNGLSGVVRVLS
+105 VMNGIPGVVRVQS

-129 YFRDDID
+129 YFRDDVD
-136 IYFARQQVFEQ
+136 VYFARQQVFER

-154 IPAGFEPTM
+154 IPAGFEPGM
-163 GPITTGTGQI
+163 GPITTGTGQV
-173 YLYEIVGR
+173 YLYQIVGP
-181 GKSNQELR
+181 GKSTQELR

-202 VSGVADVLSF
+202 VPGVADVLSF
-212 GGEVKQYQV
+212 GGDVKQYHV

-230 YNIPLKQLFSTI
+230 YNIPIKSLFEAI
-242 QANNQNTGANFIEHG
+242 QNNNQNTGANFIEHG
-257 DDQYIVRGLG
+257 DEQYVVRGLG

-272 EDIKNMVL
+272 EDIKNIVL
-280 DSRSGT
+280 ESRGGS

-292 VARVEIGNEI
+292 VAQVEIGNEL
-302 RQGAVTQ
+302 RQGAVTK
-309 DGRGEVVTGI
+309 DGKGEVVTGI

-329 QVIERIKEK
+329 EVIERIKEK
-338 VAEIN
+338 VGEIN
-343 KALPEGVSIVDYY
+343 KSLPEGVSIVDYY

-362 DNSIHTVVESLIEGE
+362 DNSIHTVVKSLIEGE
-377 ALVLVILVLLLGD
+377 VLVLIILLLLLGD
-390 FRSSLITAAAIPF
+390 FRGSLITAAAIPF

-451 HSEHS
+451 HREHS
-456 TREAI
+456 MREAI

-475 ILIIIAVFLPVFT
+475 ILIVIAVFLPVFT
-488 LQGIEG
+488 LQGVEG

-528 LKKGEVRTN
+528 LKQGEVRTN
-537 PIIGFFKAIYVPVL
+537 PIIGFFKGIYVPVL
-551 KWTIDHR
+551 KWTIRHR
-558 YVTLLVAAALIAW
+558 YLTLIMAALLLVW
-571 SVAEGF
+571 SVADVF

-601 ISLSRAI
+601 ISLPRAI
-608 EVSSQIEKSLREFPE
+608 EVSSQIEKSLHEFPE

-640 ESVSNDELYV
+640 ESVSNDEMYV
-650 RLKRK
+650 RLKPK
-655 GEWTTATTKDELVD
+655 EQWTTARTKDELVD
-669 AMRQRVEGFPGVR
+669 AMRHRVEGFPGVE

-696 ISGINAQIA
+696 LSGINAQIA
-705 VKVFGEDQDTLRKLA
+705 VKVFGEDRDTLARVA
-720 EGIRDAISR
+720 EGIRDAMSHVR
-729 VGGVEDLAV
+729 GAKDLAV
-738 EQSAGEE
+738 EQAEGEE
-745 HLEIVLDRDKLAR
+745 HLEISLDRDKLAR
-758 YGLNITDVL
+758 YGLNIAEVL
-767 DVAKIAIGGDEAT
+767 EVAKIAIGGDEAT
-780 DVLEGQRRFAIFV
+780 DVLEGQRHFAIFV
-793 RLNETFRNQV
+793 RLKENYRNQV
-803 EKLNDILVAAPVGGR
+803 EKLSDILVAAPVGGSV
-818 IPLGQL
+818 PLGQL

-829 STGDSVVSRENSLR
+829 SSGDAVVSRENALR
-843 RVVVMCNV
+843 RLVVKCNV
-851 KGRDIGSFVHEAQAI
+851 TGRDIGGFVHDAQAA
-866 VARDVQTPPGY
+866 VAAQVKTPPGY

-885 ENEQQAVR
+885 ENAQQATR
-893 RLLIAIPISLLLV
+893 RLLIAIPIALLLV
-906 FVLIYACFNSLRN
+906 LGLIYTCFNSLRN

-948 AIVGFIAVF
+948 ALVGFIAVF

-967 VSYINKLRN
+967 VSYINKLRAK
-976 LGMDLHDAVI
+976 GMELHDAVI

-1028 VGGLVTRPIK
+1028 VGGMLMSPIK
-1038 IVILPMVYEWVE
+1038 IVMLPMVYEWVE
-1050 RRAARRAES
+1050 RRAVQKARAI
-1059 ATE
+1059 